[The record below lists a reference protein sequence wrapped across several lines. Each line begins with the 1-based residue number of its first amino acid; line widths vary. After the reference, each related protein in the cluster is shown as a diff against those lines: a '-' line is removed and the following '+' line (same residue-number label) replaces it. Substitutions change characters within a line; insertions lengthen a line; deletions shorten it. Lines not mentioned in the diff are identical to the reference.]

1 MSDLADE
8 KPEEQSTSEF
18 LGQLVGEGKKYS
30 DPENLAKAYHH
41 ADSYIKTLESQTEE
55 LRTELE
61 KRMALEDFIK
71 KSKDD
76 NKAIE
81 ETVDRDQAPDA
92 PAEVTTPAAEAPKTS
107 SGVDESELLKRL
119 KAELE
124 AEDQQ
129 KKAQSNIARVEEA
142 LLSHYGD
149 DDSVNQAI
157 NDKAAEIGV
166 SVDFLKDVATKS
178 PDGFFKLVGLDA
190 PKKTANPLSNSVNTA
205 GLKPAAEASSQPSPG
220 TKAYFDQIRKEDKRR
235 YLSREV
241 QLQMHKASMENPEKF
256 FGS

>member
-1 MSDLADE
+1 MSDSPDE
-8 KPEEQSTSEF
+8 NQPEFFSE
-18 LGQLVGEGKKYS
+18 LVGEGKKYK
-30 DPENLAKAYHH
+30 DPENLAKAYVH
-41 ADSYIKTLESQTEE
+41 ADKYIQSLETQTEE

-71 KSKDD
+71 KTKDD

-81 ETVDRDQAPDA
+81 ETAERDQSSGA
-92 PAEVTTPAAEAPKTS
+92 PAEATTPVEEAPKTS

-129 KKAQSNIARVEEA
+129 KKAQSNISRVEEA
-142 LLSHYGD
+142 LLSKYGD
-149 DDSVNQAI
+149 EDKVNQAI
-157 NDKAAEIGV
+157 NEKAQEIGV
-166 SVDFLKDVATKS
+166 STDFLKDVATKS
-178 PDGFFKLVGLDA
+178 PDGFFKLVGLE
-190 PKKTANPLSNSVNTA
+190 PSKKSANPLTNGVNTA
-205 GLKPAAEASSQPSPG
+205 GLKPAEESSTQPRPG
-220 TKAYFDQIRKEDKRR
+220 TKAYFDQIRAEDKRR

-241 QLQMHKASMENPEKF
+241 QLQMHKAAMENPEEF